1 MAPTLKNIDHVHVF
15 VADRVAAEA
24 WYARMLGFTR
34 IVALES
40 WAADGGPLTIADA
53 SGAIHVAL
61 FEAAPIK
68 TRATVAFGAD
78 VAQYLAWRQHLQKA
92 LGSAVSFEDHGMSL
106 SMYFCDLDGNPFEIT
121 CYAVSQLRAALDA
134 GGGA

>member
-40 WAADGGPLTIADA
+40 WVAGGGPLTIADA

-68 TRATVAFGAD
+68 TRSTVAFGTD
-78 VAQYLAWRQHLQKA
+78 VAQFLAWRGHLRLV
-92 LGSAVSFEDHGMSL
+92 LGGDVRVEDHGMSL
-106 SMYFCDLDGNPFEIT
+106 SMYFRDPDGNPFEIT
-121 CYAVSQLRAALDA
+121 CDEASQLRAALDA
-134 GGGA
+134 GGG